1 MKDRLSSPLKGSDID
16 ESKCVVDSNFTSLS
30 LICIPCLNHSVI
42 QLARS
47 KCKVPF
53 SQIAPNIPCGQIA
66 LNFMASVKNQVVN
79 IMLFIMIECD
89 AAYNVH
95 WKRETNPVMFGDN
108 VNLMCMVGRKE
119 GCDSTTTRRWDG
131 GPNNTILLLNGHSS
145 NATKYYEI
153 TDDPC
158 DNFSL
163 VIMNFNMNDVNRE
176 YWCSFGFE
184 TSRQNLPLDER
195 NFIGMPTKNNIH
207 VSLQQRAL
215 ELDLSIEFYK
225 VFPKPKCKIKI
236 GDEHLLNDNIMS
248 NVSGLFINAYLHK
261 TITIPKDR
269 CHGNFSISCTLL
281 TTAILE
287 INKRLNCSFPLIEDF
302 DMVIPIIIIST
313 VLLLVCIMCISIT
326 IGCVYQ
332 MKRIK
337 RNQRHHAISEKTM
350 RNQTF
355 DLVNQSLL

>member
-53 SQIAPNIPCGQIA
+53 SQIAPNYIGKERRILSC
-66 LNFMASVKNQVVN
+66 
-79 IMLFIMIECD
+79 
-89 AAYNVH
+89 
-95 WKRETNPVMFGDN
+95 
-108 VNLMCMVGRKE
+108 RKE